1 MGAFFFVQECVPLA
15 RCNDHCLT
23 PAVHVLQCLSAVILL
38 TRQEIH
44 TLLPA
49 MGFSRTQIYIAV
61 GAGALLVL
69 VFLGYLAWLNNQG
82 PVLSKSPERDSLTGI
97 PNSIELNPL
106 RDRNS
111 EKAAAVFIRGMK
123 DGKCTEQLAQWEH
136 DYRKK
141 YAALICDSEAKHPL
155 IGWQLVDWDDQPPL
169 RILQYRGKRLN
180 APGDSTTYTGILSVT
195 LEKKGG
201 AWDVTKYDALY

>member
-1 MGAFFFVQECVPLA
+1 
-15 RCNDHCLT
+15 
-23 PAVHVLQCLSAVILL
+23 
-38 TRQEIH
+38 
-44 TLLPA
+44 
-49 MGFSRTQIYIAV
+49 MGFTRTQLYIAV

-82 PVLSKSPERDSLTGI
+82 PVLSKSPDRDTLTGI

-106 RDRNS
+106 RDRTS
-111 EKAAAVFIRGMK
+111 ERAAAVFIRAMK
-123 DGKCTEQLAQWEH
+123 DGKCTEELSAWEH
-136 DYRKK
+136 DYRRK

-155 IGWQLVDWDDQPPL
+155 IGWQLVDWEDHPPL

-180 APGDSTTYTGILSVT
+180 APGDSTTYTGLLSVT
-195 LEKKGG
+195 LEKKGP

>member
-1 MGAFFFVQECVPLA
+1 MRFSFASCP
-15 RCNDHCLT
+15 CIDSK
-23 PAVHVLQCLSAVILL
+23 VHVPAYLSAVILFGRSDDSY
-38 TRQEIH
+38 TIAR
-44 TLLPA
+44 
-49 MGFSRTQIYIAV
+49 MGFTKTQIYVAV
-61 GAGALLVL
+61 GAGVLLVL

-82 PVLSKSPERDSLTGI
+82 PVLSKSPDRDSLTGI

-123 DGKCTEQLAQWEH
+123 DGKCTEQLEQWEH
-136 DYRKK
+136 DYRRK

-195 LEKKGG
+195 LERKGG